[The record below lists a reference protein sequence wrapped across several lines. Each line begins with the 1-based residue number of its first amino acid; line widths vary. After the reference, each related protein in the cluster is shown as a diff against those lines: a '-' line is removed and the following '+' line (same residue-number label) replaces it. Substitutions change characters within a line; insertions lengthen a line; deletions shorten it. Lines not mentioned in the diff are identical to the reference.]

1 MKNKFLKYLLVIV
14 LLAGAS
20 FKVLSE
26 EFEIKATKITLSDNG
41 NILKAEDNILI
52 NTNDGLEIIADK
64 AIYNKKKKHFNN
76 WR

>member
-1 MKNKFLKYLLVIV
+1 MKNKFLKYSLIVV
-14 LLAGAS
+14 LLFSTS

-52 NTNDGLEIIADK
+52 NHWKENQSSIA
-64 AIYNKKKKHFNN
+64 ILVL
-76 WR
+76 